1 MAIHFDLNDLG
12 RHGRGT
18 QHLDRMY
25 EPSAFTGGVLDVD
38 DEGYAIVAPVHLV
51 LDVHRQGDG
60 FRATGRVEGTL
71 RLECGRCLDPFDVPI
86 DATFE
91 LQYVPVVENAGERE
105 REVGDDD
112 LTTAYYRDHTLD
124 LEELMREQFQ
134 LALPMKPL
142 CDEACKGLC
151 PQCGAN
157 LNTKACDCTPS
168 WVDPR
173 LKGLSDLLKNA
184 KES

>member
-1 MAIHFDLNDLG
+1 MALHFDLNDLG

-18 QHLDRMY
+18 AHLDRTY
-25 EPSAFTGGVLDVD
+25 EPAAFTDGGANGE
-38 DEGYAIVAPVHLV
+38 DEGYTIVAPVHLV
-51 LDVHRQGDG
+51 MDVEKQGDA
-60 FRATGRVEGTL
+60 FRATGRVEGSL
-71 RLECGRCLDPFDVPI
+71 RLECGRCLDPFDVPVG
-86 DATFE
+86 ASFE
-91 LQYVPVVENAGERE
+91 LRYVPSVENTGEE
-105 REVGDDD
+105 EQEVRDDD
-112 LTTAYYRDHTLD
+112 LTTAYYRDQTID
-124 LEELMREQFQ
+124 LEELIREQFQ

-151 PQCGAN
+151 PHCGAN
-157 LNTKACDCTPS
+157 LNTNPCDCKPS

>member
-1 MAIHFDLNDLG
+1 VAIHFDLNDLG

-18 QHLDRMY
+18 KHLDRTY
-25 EPSAFTGGVLDVD
+25 DPSAFMHGGRNVD
-38 DEGYAIVAPVHLV
+38 DEGYAIVSPVHLV
-51 LDVHRQGDG
+51 LDVQRQGEA
-60 FRATGRVEGTL
+60 FLVTGSVGGTL
-71 RLECGRCLDPFDVPI
+71 RLECGRCLESFDLPV
-86 DATFE
+86 DAPFE
-91 LQYVPVVENAGERE
+91 LGYVPAVENVGEGERE
-105 REVGDDD
+105 VTADD
-112 LTTAYYRDHTLD
+112 LTTAFYHDHTLD
-124 LEELMREQFQ
+124 LEDLMREQFQ

-151 PQCGAN
+151 PGCGAN
-157 LNTKACDCTPS
+157 LNTNPCDCKPS

>member
-1 MAIHFDLNDLG
+1 VAIHFNLNDLG

-18 QHLDRMY
+18 EHLDRTY
-25 EPSAFTGGVLDVD
+25 QPSAFTHGGEDVD
-38 DEGYAIVAPVHLV
+38 DEGYAIVSPVHLV
-51 LDVHRQGDG
+51 MDVQKQGDV

-71 RLECGRCLDPFDVPI
+71 RLECGRCLELFDVPV
-86 DATFE
+86 AETFE
-91 LQYVPVVENAGERE
+91 LRYVPAAENAGEDE
-105 REVGDDD
+105 REVSDDD
-112 LTTAYYRDHTLD
+112 VTTAFYRDQTID

-157 LNTKACDCTPS
+157 LNTNPCDCRPS
-168 WVDPR
+168 RVDPR

-184 KES
+184 NES